1 MYSHIL
7 NALESIFRI
16 MKIILESLISNNLT
30 HAQLSFSIH
39 ARRNFRGN
47 YFTFHLVSGNQF
59 RSKKKKKKKMVIKTS
74 LPLIKSV
81 NRGIQFRRVRWSH
94 YCAKLPLPPPI
105 FTCALRFTN
114 LRGVSRSSFPCF
126 RSFSMFCRREIGEN
140 DSILAR

>member
-1 MYSHIL
+1 M
-7 NALESIFRI
+7 E
-16 MKIILESLISNNLT
+16 IS
-30 HAQLSFSIH
+30 FD
-39 ARRNFRGN
+39 RR
-47 YFTFHLVSGNQF
+47 VIE
-59 RSKKKKKKKMVIKTS
+59 KEEEEKKMLIKTS
-74 LPLIKSV
+74 PPLIKSV

-140 DSILAR
+140 DSILARWGFVKADLQIRSAKKKKKKKVQSQWSRNALIVSNKMKNWNYKLVDNIF

>member
-1 MYSHIL
+1 M
-7 NALESIFRI
+7 
-16 MKIILESLISNNLT
+16 LIKS
-30 HAQLSFSIH
+30 SP
-39 ARRNFRGN
+39 
-47 YFTFHLVSGNQF
+47 
-59 RSKKKKKKKMVIKTS
+59 
-74 LPLIKSV
+74 PLIKSV

-140 DSILAR
+140 DSILPRRGFRKSRFANTIRVFIRKIWKKKRVAQSQWSRNALIVRNKKENYTFIIQIFEIINRKQ